1 MRLEIVAAIAMVF
14 TILACVLG
22 TNLDKKFLCEPFFDG
37 NDVPVLR
44 VVEVDASPSTST
56 GTLLDEEDGDF
67 FFIVAEKRRILRDR
81 SAVSVSTIA

>member
-1 MRLEIVAAIAMVF
+1 MAAIAMVF